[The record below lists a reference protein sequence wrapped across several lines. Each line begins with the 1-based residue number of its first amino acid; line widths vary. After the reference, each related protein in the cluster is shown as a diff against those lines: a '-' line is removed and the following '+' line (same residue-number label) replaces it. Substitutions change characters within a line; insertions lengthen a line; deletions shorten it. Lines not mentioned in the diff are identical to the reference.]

1 MNSNDE
7 QDLARFRRTEDRRKR
22 QRQIAY
28 QNTLPQG
35 PTPRELEIAALD
47 RWDAIWKRT
56 RNGY

>member
-1 MNSNDE
+1 MNDNDKAE
-7 QDLARFRRTEDRRKR
+7 LERYRQTERNRKR

-28 QNTLPQG
+28 QESLPQG